1 MGAVYLAE
9 HTGLGAAVAV
19 KLLNESCI
27 TDPTAMARFR
37 REALAMG
44 AVRHDN
50 VVAVMD
56 TGTDEDGAP
65 FIVMEHLEGES
76 LSAML
81 RRDRV
86 LPLVFAYRI
95 AAQILL
101 GLGAAHAKNVVHRDL
116 KPGNVFMARQP
127 DGTVRA
133 KILDFGVSKLADSS
147 ATLNVTADG
156 VAIGTPSFMAPEQIR
171 GQPDLDVR
179 IDVYSVGVLLYRMLT
194 GTLPFR
200 AASSDQLNRQI
211 LTGEPVPPREL
222 RPDIPQELE
231 DVILRAMHRDRRQR
245 YPETESFRAALQ
257 AAMAGPLA
265 EEIQRGNSFD
275 PMIGRPGEG
284 SFASVVTPGIS
295 VDTAAA
301 TVAAS
306 PGALRGAPVPH
317 PPRRRRR
324 RWLLGIGLG
333 VWLLFAAGVAAFL
346 GISSSGPSGPPLRLG
361 VTRFL
366 ADEEV
371 RARFAGLL
379 PYLSERLER
388 PVELVIAADSRGLIE
403 LLDEGEIHIAALSSA
418 AYVRATRERDDL
430 RILATPLAR
439 GGSKG
444 YGGAIL
450 VRARSEIRSLDDL
463 RGRPF
468 CYVKRDSTSGWLLP
482 RAELREAGLDPDRDL
497 RGVHYGNQ
505 HEETL
510 KLLHREECDAAAVF
524 TNIWH
529 EAGKHGM
536 SPDAF
541 RAIANYH
548 MPHDAY
554 VVTKAMSEK
563 EAEAIR
569 AALLSLE
576 PGSDVAER
584 VLRPHDTGGFAAATD
599 ADYERIRRAVER
611 ERLAR

>member
-1 MGAVYLAE
+1 MVF
-9 HTGLGAAVAV
+9 GLFLLLSGGFVA
-19 KLLNESCI
+19 L
-27 TDPTAMARFR
+27 
-37 REALAMG
+37 
-44 AVRHDN
+44 
-50 VVAVMD
+50 
-56 TGTDEDGAP
+56 
-65 FIVMEHLEGES
+65 
-76 LSAML
+76 
-81 RRDRV
+81 
-86 LPLVFAYRI
+86 
-95 AAQILL
+95 
-101 GLGAAHAKNVVHRDL
+101 
-116 KPGNVFMARQP
+116 
-127 DGTVRA
+127 
-133 KILDFGVSKLADSS
+133 
-147 ATLNVTADG
+147 
-156 VAIGTPSFMAPEQIR
+156 IGFS
-171 GQPDLDVR
+171 
-179 IDVYSVGVLLYRMLT
+179 
-194 GTLPFR
+194 
-200 AASSDQLNRQI
+200 SSD
-211 LTGEPVPPREL
+211 
-222 RPDIPQELE
+222 
-231 DVILRAMHRDRRQR
+231 
-245 YPETESFRAALQ
+245 
-257 AAMAGPLA
+257 
-265 EEIQRGNSFD
+265 
-275 PMIGRPGEG
+275 
-284 SFASVVTPGIS
+284 
-295 VDTAAA
+295 
-301 TVAAS
+301 
-306 PGALRGAPVPH
+306 
-317 PPRRRRR
+317 
-324 RWLLGIGLG
+324 
-333 VWLLFAAGVAAFL
+333 
-346 GISSSGPSGPPLRLG
+346 PSGPPLRLG

-366 ADEEV
+366 AAEEV

-379 PYLSERLER
+379 PYLSERLDR

-599 ADYERIRRAVER
+599 ADYERIRRARED
-611 ERLAR
+611 ERLERADADERIEDEPPAVDDAVVAALVEIEKLRQARRYQAALDRSKALLKSHPRVAVAHLVYGNIYFDRMWWRDGFAAYTEAIALDSGLAGHPTVIANAIRGLSSRSRPWLAERFIRDHIGAAAIEPLEEEARTTKSKSLRQRALRLAGQIRKGG